1 MLKEK
6 LTKKTGRRIE
16 WVITGSAML
25 WLTCT
30 YPLMWSVFLLYIFKE
45 IVCEIAAGGKKFA
58 WIFRRI
64 SGANHPE
71 TMEKKHTGWYDI
83 LSRTVTLLV
92 LFLLLVKPDIGYFK
106 ANIMMSVS
114 MVLMGIVIL
123 CRVIPVMLRWITT
136 RGLKQNDLNKEEKNS
151 KQGRKRWKKAM
162 CCTCIILGIIVYY
175 LAGILISGM
184 RQPGIS
190 EEYKNSLNTA
200 DFYGDAVCGDR
211 ATIFEDNEEALT
223 ERVRLIRNANE
234 RVILSTFDFRDDA
247 SGRVMLAALLDA
259 AGRGVQVKVVVD
271 GVSGML
277 RMGANPYFMALSTH
291 PNAEIRIYNKI
302 NLLKPWALMGRLHD
316 KYVIAD
322 DTAYFLGGRNT
333 FSYFLG
339 ATDGHINYDRDI
351 FVYNAAKNSA
361 SSLYQVEAYFEEIWN
376 SRYTKRFHDWSAKA
390 QLVSVKN
397 ASEELKAL
405 LASYYEQYPQVTEV
419 PDYTAMTVQT
429 EKITLLA
436 NPTTIYAKEPTV
448 FYALSELMAQAK
460 ENVTIHTPYLICNRM
475 MYDAFSDIA
484 GRVPEMHLMTNS
496 AANNGNPFGSGDYT
510 EEFENI
516 IRTGMTIYEYEGGVS
531 YHGKSIAIDD
541 DLSVIGS
548 FNMDMRSVYLDT
560 ELMLVVDSTELNTQ
574 LREIM
579 NEYQAQSGI
588 VNADGTRS
596 YPDGVVPQVM
606 SREKQ
611 LKVRLIYTLLGWA
624 RRLL

>member
-1 MLKEK
+1 MLKKK

-16 WVITGSAML
+16 WIIAGSAML

-30 YPLMWSVFLLYIFKE
+30 YPLMWSVFLLYVFKE
-45 IVCEIAAGGKKFA
+45 IVCEITAEGKISA
-58 WIFRRI
+58 WIYQCMFKEKQLERV
-64 SGANHPE
+64 
-71 TMEKKHTGWYDI
+71 EKKRIGRYDI
-83 LSRTVTLLV
+83 FVRVVTVLMLLI
-92 LFLLLVKPDIGYFK
+92 LLIKPDIGYFK
-106 ANIMMSVS
+106 ANILMSVG
-114 MVLMGIVIL
+114 MVLMGSVIL
-123 CRVIPVMLRWITT
+123 SRVVPMMLCLIKA
-136 RGLKQNDLNKEEKNS
+136 GINKKNDLENEVTSS
-151 KQGRKRWKKAM
+151 KQEKKARKKVLL
-162 CCTCIILGIIVYY
+162 CTCTILGILLYY

-184 RQPGIS
+184 QQPAIS
-190 EEYKNSLNTA
+190 EAYKNSLNTA
-200 DFYGDAVCGDR
+200 DFYGDTVCGDR

-223 ERVRLIRNANE
+223 ERVRLIRNATE
-234 RVILSTFDFRDDA
+234 RVVLSTFDFRDDA

-259 AGRGVQVKVVVD
+259 AERGVQVKVVVD

-291 PNAEIRIYNKI
+291 SNAEIRIYNKI

-316 KYVIAD
+316 KYLIAD

-339 ATDGHINYDRDI
+339 ATDGHINYDRDV

-376 SRYTKRFHDWSAKA
+376 SKYTKRFHDWSAKA

-397 ASEELKAL
+397 AAKELKSL
-405 LASYYEQYPQVTEV
+405 LAAYYKEYPQVAEV
-419 PDYTAMTVQT
+419 PDYTAMTVAT

-448 FYALSELMAQAK
+448 FYALSEMMAQAK
-460 ENVTIHTPYLICNRM
+460 ENVTIHTPYLICNNM
-475 MYDAFSDIA
+475 MYDAFADIA
-484 GRVPEMHLMTNS
+484 AKVPEMHLMTNS
-496 AANNGNPFGSGDYT
+496 AANNGNPFGSGDYA

-560 ELMLVVDSTELNTQ
+560 ELMLVVDSAELNTK

-579 NEYQAQSGI
+579 SEYQAQSGI
-588 VNADGTRS
+588 VNEDGTRS

-606 SREKQ
+606 SRKKER
-611 LKVRLIYTLLGWA
+611 KVNLIYMLLGWA